1 MTRLNLQQASL
12 MAASGELGEKAL
24 RALKERVERD
34 SDALIELERSKARMA
49 LLGRLPKPEL
59 TPLEKERISS
69 AIKNTV
75 RGKLDERFR
84 TGAREPAQ
92 APAVPALPEDAM
104 KLQQPTRQPRH
115 KRFIYG
121 GLAGLSA
128 AAAVLLIAG
137 TLWSVNRQVEQRR
150 AESIRQAE
158 EKLRDYLATDSE
170 NMTDFAIKRFKK
182 QLQAAEVSLT
192 TSDDVPSAAQQLLDH
207 LDAVDPQLNSGIS
220 DDMPL

>member
-24 RALKERVERD
+24 RALEERVERD

-49 LLGRLPKPEL
+49 LLSQLPKPEL

-69 AIKNTV
+69 AIKNAV
-75 RGKLDERFR
+75 RSKLDERFSAMAQELAQSSA
-84 TGAREPAQ
+84 GPAQ
-92 APAVPALPEDAM
+92 PENTMKFPQPARPSRL
-104 KLQQPTRQPRH
+104 R
-115 KRFIYG
+115 RFVYSS
-121 GLAGLSA
+121 LAGLSA
-128 AAAVLLIAG
+128 AAAVVLIVG
-137 TLWSVNRQVEQRR
+137 TIWSVNQQVEQRR

-192 TSDDVPSAAQQLLDH
+192 TSDDVPSSAQQLLEH
-207 LDAVDPQLNSGIS
+207 LDAVDPQLSNGVS